1 MQVKV
6 NGREFLVQGPRATSS
21 VGRTHCFKRAT
32 WMKKSSDIIPVCFH
46 AGWRSSGRHV
56 LSTVWTASASMH
68 SGCWLSF
75 CEPSQ
80 MVVFLF
86 DLMLSWGGINVE
98 FWLDVEFLAQKPP
111 RWNRQKR
118 TSLGLLAGKCCLLEL
133 DIASHNSDSFSF
145 YLQKVW
151 RCPGCLITDISEHR
165 AILFQSYSL
174 LDLCWEGSQLT
185 TYI

>member
-1 MQVKV
+1 
-6 NGREFLVQGPRATSS
+6 
-21 VGRTHCFKRAT
+21 
-32 WMKKSSDIIPVCFH
+32 
-46 AGWRSSGRHV
+46 
-56 LSTVWTASASMH
+56 
-68 SGCWLSF
+68 
-75 CEPSQ
+75 

-145 YLQKVW
+145 YLQKV
-151 RCPGCLITDISEHR
+151 
-165 AILFQSYSL
+165 
-174 LDLCWEGSQLT
+174 
-185 TYI
+185 